1 MTKPQPVMKTIKG
14 FLAAV
19 LGSWM
24 FIVDVV
30 LMPPVAVVEYTA
42 SL

>member
-1 MTKPQPVMKTIKG
+1 MKTIKG
-14 FLAAV
+14 FLPAV
-19 LGSWM
+19 LGGWM